1 MSITLSVAQVTLF
14 DSQVKHAYQGVGELR
29 STVRFRQNKG
39 IRTWQVPKM
48 GKGVAKRRTRQAF
61 RNLMNVAHTK
71 AQIIPSDWEAAEV
84 TDIFD
89 QFETNVDER
98 KELAKVIAG
107 AISRREDQL
116 IIDEWEGATL
126 SKSVATSIGGANTG
140 LNTTKCR
147 RMKALLDINDVP
159 KSDRHFIGH
168 SNSAEAL
175 LGETDATS
183 SDFNTVRA
191 LVQGEIN
198 TWLGFEFHWIG
209 DRDEGGLNLAGGD
222 VRNNFA
228 FHGGPGGSTAL
239 GVILNGPVKTTYE
252 NLLGGWL
259 SAQDYDAGAKV
270 IDEIGV
276 VEVLTDET

>member
-1 MSITLSVAQVTLF
+1 MSITLSVAQVTVF
-14 DSQVKHAYQGVGELR
+14 DSQVKHAYQGVGKLR

-39 IRTWQVPKM
+39 MRTWQIPKM

-98 KELAKVIAG
+98 KELAKVIAS

-126 SKSVATSIGGANTG
+126 SKSVATSVGGANSG
-140 LNTTKCR
+140 LNTDKCR
-147 RMKALLDINDVP
+147 RMAALLDQDDVP
-159 KSDRHFIGH
+159 SEDRHFVGH
-168 SNSAEAL
+168 ATSKESL

-183 SDFNTVRA
+183 SDFNTIRA
-191 LVQGEIN
+191 LVQGQID
-198 TWLGFEFHWIG
+198 TWLGFAFHWIG
-209 DRDEGGLNLAGGD
+209 NRAEGGLAVDGGD

-239 GVILNGPVKTTYE
+239 GVILKGGVKTTYE

-259 SAQDYDAGAKV
+259 SAQDYDAGSKV
-270 IDEIGV
+270 VDEIGV